1 MMKMRNPAL
10 TRLFILF
17 MAVMLMSM
25 ACLYMAATAYA
36 DADPYKIVIT
46 PPSGWATGANVSV
59 KITITDK
66 QGHGWNSIEYALN
79 DSGWIDITRMMTEGM
94 ASLSVSENGHM
105 TVRITDTDSKQYEES
120 IEILCLDADSPV
132 VKAEIRENK
141 LHIEVTDA
149 VSGIAGVQVGSMLFT
164 TVENGILDVELDETM
179 NKFEKLAVRAFDYAG
194 NFSDPVSLDNPNYK
208 PEPDIT
214 PEPVVTEKPTKEPT
228 KEKVSDKDKE
238 KTADKDT
245 EKISDKETQT
255 TVTDKDHSS
264 GNTTGSASIYK
275 PTAHTDPVISADP
288 VYPVYPA
295 VTPEPQIIYVTPEPT
310 PEPVIEKEYITL
322 GPGMPYQSDG
332 NSHTLDMLYS
342 AATNK
347 QFITLQTK
355 SGSTFYLVIDYDK
368 PIDEDAELYE
378 TYFLNLV
385 DERDLLSLMS
395 DEEVE
400 AYEAEPDPTPTPQ
413 IVYVTPE
420 PTAAPAPG
428 PAEPEPEK
436 PDSSKMTGII
446 ALVAILALGGIA
458 VFLFTKNKKGSGGG
472 KPAFDYDE
480 DDEDEEPT
488 DTEE

>member
-1 MMKMRNPAL
+1 MMRTCNTVL
-10 TRLFILF
+10 TRLFVLF
-17 MAVMLMSM
+17 MAVMLISM

-46 PPSGWATGANVSV
+46 PPSGWATGSNVSV
-59 KITITDK
+59 RITVTDK

-94 ASLSVSENGHM
+94 TSLSVSENGHM
-105 TVRITDTDSKQYEES
+105 TVRITDIDSKQYEES
-120 IEILCLDADSPV
+120 IEILCLDAEPPV
-132 VKAEIRENK
+132 VKAEIRENT
-141 LHIEVTDA
+141 LHIEVTDS

-164 TVENGILDVELDETM
+164 TVENGALDVELDEAM

-194 NFSDPVSLDNPNYK
+194 NFSNPVTLDNPNYK

-214 PEPVVTEKPTKEPT
+214 PEPVVTEKPTKKPE
-228 KEKVSDKDKE
+228 KEENSDKE
-238 KTADKDT
+238 KSADKDT
-245 EKISDKETQT
+245 EKTSDKETQT
-255 TVTDKDHSS
+255 TGTDKEQSS
-264 GNTTGSASIYK
+264 GNTTGNASIYK
-275 PTAHTDPVISADP
+275 PTVHADPVISAD
-288 VYPVYPA
+288 PVYPA

-355 SGSTFYLVIDYDK
+355 SGNTFYLVIDYDK

-378 TYFLNLV
+378 TYFMNLV
-385 DERDLLSLMS
+385 DERDLLSLMT

-420 PTAAPAPG
+420 PTTAPAPV
-428 PAEPEPEK
+428 PAEPESEK
-436 PDSSKMTGII
+436 PDNSKMTGII
-446 ALVAILALGGIA
+446 ALVAILAIGGIA

-480 DDEDEEPT
+480 DDEDEEST